1 MDNDRRIEITN
12 KIITIEQI
20 KEVSNYLQKTCNYY
34 LDLIKNDRVKNNNV
48 YFDNAEY
55 KYYTSS
61 LPEVKYEINYNDD
74 RSVQT
79 TDEMTFIDS
88 LKEPQFIKK
97 LTMQLYIYYRDN
109 ELNEITEHN
118 MSIYLTFDKSSI
130 YFSTNDLN
138 MSDQSYN
145 LNSYVRGI
153 LESGE
158 DRYSGIVKHK
168 FIVKNIIGLA
178 AGSILTLLLF
188 LILLIM
194 RSNGSDTFETLFSN
208 GLVLSLLGWI
218 LAFAFGSVIIS
229 PIINNLFREIDTA
242 ESVYSDAKLMDIY
255 KKEYTRK
262 NEVLIG
268 ESYNNLEKRN
278 TIRKIYALS
287 KKVILVRL
295 LISAVIVIVLTI
307 I

>member
-34 LDLIKNDRVKNNNV
+34 LNLIKNDRVKNNNV

-55 KYYTSS
+55 QYYTSS

-74 RSVQT
+74 RNVQT

-97 LTMQLYIYYRDN
+97 LNMQLYVYYRDN
-109 ELNEITEHN
+109 ELNEVTEHK
-118 MSIYLTFDKSSI
+118 MGIYLTFDKTSI
-130 YFSTNDLN
+130 YFSTTDLN
-138 MSDQSYN
+138 MNDQSYN

-188 LILLIM
+188 LILVIM
-194 RSNGSDTFETLFSN
+194 RSNGNDTFEALFS
-208 GLVLSLLGWI
+208 
-218 LAFAFGSVIIS
+218 
-229 PIINNLFREIDTA
+229 
-242 ESVYSDAKLMDIY
+242 
-255 KKEYTRK
+255 K
-262 NEVLIG
+262 N
-268 ESYNNLEKRN
+268 
-278 TIRKIYALS
+278 
-287 KKVILVRL
+287 
-295 LISAVIVIVLTI
+295 
-307 I
+307 

>member
-188 LILLIM
+188 LILVIM
-194 RSNGSDTFETLFSN
+194 RSNGNVTFETLFSN

>member
-12 KIITIEQI
+12 KIITVDQI

-34 LDLIKNDRVKNNNV
+34 LELMKNEKIRNNDA

-55 KYYTSS
+55 KYYFTSN
-61 LPEVKYEINYNDD
+61 PEVKYEVNYTDD
-74 RSVQT
+74 RRIQT
-79 TDEMTFIDS
+79 TDEIVFIDA
-88 LKEPQFIKK
+88 LKEPQFIKQ
-97 LTMQLYIYYRDN
+97 LNMQLYIYYRDN
-109 ELNEITEHN
+109 EMNETTEHN
-118 MSIYLTFDKSSI
+118 MSIYLSFDKSSI
-130 YFSTNDLN
+130 YFSTSELN
-138 MSDQSYN
+138 MNDQSYN

-188 LILLIM
+188 LILVIM
-194 RSNGSDTFETLFSN
+194 RSNGNDTFETLFSN

-242 ESVYSDAKLMDIY
+242 ESVYSSAKLMDIY

-278 TIRKIYALS
+278 IIRKIYAIS

-295 LISAVIVIVLTI
+295 LISIVIVIVLTVI
-307 I
+307 

>member
-188 LILLIM
+188 LILVIM
-194 RSNGSDTFETLFSN
+194 RSNGNDTFETLFSN